1 MGIISRISSI
11 LYSIRWR
18 FVFIYLFVAAAAFAA
33 VTVVVSYLA
42 EDYLVRIRVQDQLK
56 NTNSVAVSMAPYLQ
70 SSNSKKMY
78 EIAEES
84 SQKYGGR
91 FLVLNQSGIVQVD
104 SFSILNGQKLEH
116 KEISDVLLGPGDTS
130 YGFYLM
136 EDASGNEFYAV
147 YYAVAIVQE
156 SRTIGAVL
164 FADDIQDVVDITRDF
179 IDAFIIVSSFA
190 CLILLLVSLIFSG
203 YITRPI
209 NQLKKVALSIARGN
223 LHQRIHV
230 SGRSEIAQLASTFNM
245 MSERL
250 ENMDRE
256 RSEFVS
262 NASHELKTPLSSIK
276 ILTESLL
283 YQDGVEE
290 KVYKEFLTDINKE
303 IDRLTSIITG
313 LLTLAKADSQ
323 AEALTMDNI
332 LLSALVYKVVAAIK
346 PIANEKEISLT
357 YTVTSELEI
366 ECDALKVSLAVTN
379 LIDNAVKYTRKG
391 GAVSVT
397 LQRAG
402 GNAAIIVKDN
412 GRGISEK
419 DLPYIFDRFYR
430 VDKAR
435 ARDTGGSGLGLHIAR
450 KIALLHG
457 GSIDVQSEE
466 GKGSTFTLYL
476 PLKS

>member
-1 MGIISRISSI
+1 M
-11 LYSIRWR
+11 
-18 FVFIYLFVAAAAFAA
+18 
-33 VTVVVSYLA
+33 VVSYLA
-42 EDYLVRIRVQDQLK
+42 EDYLVRIRVQDQMK
-56 NTNSVAVSMAPYLQ
+56 STNSVAVSLAPYLQ

-91 FLVLNQSGIVQVD
+91 FLVLNKSGIVQVD
-104 SFSILNGQKLEH
+104 SFSIFGGQKMEH
-116 KEISDVLLGPGDTS
+116 KEVSDVLLGPGDTS
-130 YGFYLM
+130 YGFYKM
-136 EDASGNEFYAV
+136 RDASGQEFFAI
-147 YYAVAIVQE
+147 YYTVAIVYDSQ
-156 SRTIGAVL
+156 TIGAVL
-164 FADDIQDVVDITRDF
+164 FSADIQDVVDITRDF
-179 IDAFIIVSSFA
+179 IDTFIIVSAVA
-190 CLILLLVSLIFSG
+190 CFILLLVSLIFSG

-209 NQLKKVALSIARGN
+209 NELKKVALSIARGN
-223 LHQRIHV
+223 LHQRIDV
-230 SGRSEIAQLASTFNM
+230 SGRSEIGQLASTFNM

-283 YQDGVEE
+283 YQDGLNES
-290 KVYKEFLTDINKE
+290 VYKEFLSDINKE
-303 IDRLTSIITG
+303 IDRLTNIISG
-313 LLTLAKADSQ
+313 LLTLAKADSE

-332 LLSALVYKVVAAIK
+332 LLSALVYKVVAAVK
-346 PIANEKEISLT
+346 PIANGKDVALT
-357 YTVTSELEI
+357 YTVASELEI
-366 ECDALKVSLAVTN
+366 ECDALKVSLALTN
-379 LIDNAVKYTRKG
+379 LIDNAIKYTRKG

-397 LQRAG
+397 VQRAG
-402 GNAAIIVKDN
+402 GNAAVVVKDN